1 MTAGIAA
8 IICGVL
14 AIITFIRPR
23 VGIALI
29 WPVTWLYPNTLL
41 YDSLPLNVRFDDL
54 FVVLVFLATLASPS
68 TRGQSG
74 RILRLAGL
82 WWLSLAIGAVTGV
95 LITGNY
101 AWVAVLKLIGKSL
114 YVPMTVYVLYAAIQ
128 DLPQLERQLR
138 AIAVGA
144 ALAGLLA
151 IAMLLQPHSLNIF
164 LIPSYNVEVGLT
176 AQELR
181 ETIEDVTTVRAEGA
195 VGVMGLATIMQHAT
209 LLCLAL
215 MLWHPRPRTRAF
227 YAVLAA
233 VGGVAL
239 LYNTTRGAIAGVVVG
254 VIWALFFTRRRVP
267 LVATGVAAG
276 VALILQGSLVQ
287 RILRRVTESTGYES
301 GFSQGLA
308 IRLGIWQNFVDNFS
322 PLYLFFGTGMIGA
335 FIEQSM
341 TAHNAYLGALVYTGL
356 FGVVALLLIIWA
368 AVHRVR
374 SMLRIQSDWCAQALG
389 TYLGM
394 VTVAVLVSG
403 LALENLQQTHTMQL
417 FFAAMV
423 FADLR
428 LRQLG
433 GAVAQDVATPLVLP
447 DQPVILPG
455 YASQR

>member
-1 MTAGIAA
+1 
-8 IICGVL
+8 VL

-54 FVVLVFLATLASPS
+54 FAVLVFLATLASPS

-239 LYNTTRGAIAGVVVG
+239 LYNTTRGAIAGVVDG

-356 FGVVALLLIIWA
+356 FGGVAL
-368 AVHRVR
+368 R
-374 SMLRIQSDWCAQALG
+374 
-389 TYLGM
+389 
-394 VTVAVLVSG
+394 
-403 LALENLQQTHTMQL
+403 
-417 FFAAMV
+417 
-423 FADLR
+423 
-428 LRQLG
+428 
-433 GAVAQDVATPLVLP
+433 
-447 DQPVILPG
+447 LPG